1 EVADVIADVRRRD
14 EARLDLDLTGGLK
27 AGAALM
33 RGNMPTPQPT
43 PYIKP
48 HREGR
53 LVNEDEAP
61 PEAVIEPAAIDLA
74 KRAYDHGWRLDPIV
88 RSLLDTDFYKLLMLQ
103 LIWRRFRDVPVSFSV
118 INRTTSVQLAEEVDE
133 AELRAQLDHARSLR
147 FTNRELI

>member
-1 EVADVIADVRRRD
+1 MADVIADVRRRD

-27 AGAALM
+27 AGAALI

-61 PEAVIEPAAIDLA
+61 PEAIIEPATQKAD
-74 KRAYDHGWRLDPIV
+74 
-88 RSLLDTDFYKLLMLQ
+88 
-103 LIWRRFRDVPVSFSV
+103 
-118 INRTTSVQLAEEVDE
+118 
-133 AELRAQLDHARSLR
+133 
-147 FTNRELI
+147 

>member
-1 EVADVIADVRRRD
+1 MP
-14 EARLDLDLTGGLK
+14 GGK

-61 PEAVIEPAAIDLA
+61 PEAVIEPAAQKAD
-74 KRAYDHGWRLDPIV
+74 
-88 RSLLDTDFYKLLMLQ
+88 
-103 LIWRRFRDVPVSFSV
+103 
-118 INRTTSVQLAEEVDE
+118 
-133 AELRAQLDHARSLR
+133 
-147 FTNRELI
+147 